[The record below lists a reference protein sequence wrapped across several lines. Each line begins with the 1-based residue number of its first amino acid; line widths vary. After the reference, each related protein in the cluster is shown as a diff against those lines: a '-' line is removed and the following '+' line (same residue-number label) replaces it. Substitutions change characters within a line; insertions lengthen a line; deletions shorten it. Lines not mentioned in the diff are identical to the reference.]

1 MKTQLR
7 TIILAIPA
15 LSKVSA
21 GDLSLHLAYR
31 LKKSMNEFQKEADFF
46 SEQRTKIFE
55 KYGSAGEDGKYHFE
69 ADNEEK
75 AISELDE
82 LLDMEVA
89 PDVSVLDIPVSENL
103 RLSVNDL
110 TLLAPFIH
118 FVGT

>member
-21 GDLSLHLAYR
+21 EDLSLHLAYR
-31 LKKSMNEFQKEADFF
+31 LKKSMNELQKEADFF

-55 KYGSAGEDGKYHFE
+55 KYGSAGEDGKYYFE

-82 LLDMEVA
+82 LLNMEVA

-118 FVGT
+118 FVET

>member
-55 KYGSAGEDGKYHFE
+55 KYGSAGEDGKYHYALVRADGGDISALVKDLNRALNGRGGGRTGFAQGSVQANKAEIE
-69 ADNEEK
+69 AFFK
-75 AISELDE
+75 
-82 LLDMEVA
+82 
-89 PDVSVLDIPVSENL
+89 
-103 RLSVNDL
+103 
-110 TLLAPFIH
+110 H
-118 FVGT
+118 